1 MPKGM
6 ELDVRQVRAFA
17 AVVEYAHFGRAARS
31 LFLTQQ
37 ALSKRIARLESQVGT
52 LFDRASSGPT
62 LTPRGRRFLP
72 AARRLLEAA
81 DHALAVALD
90 EAEATSAWMYGDRS
104 IPPSRCFA
112 PTQRSTPRW

>member
-72 AARRLLEAA
+72 AARRLL
-81 DHALAVALD
+81 D